1 MVDSLDKNRVKICIL
16 TSAHLP
22 FDARIFY
29 KEAKTLV
36 KAGYKVI
43 LIAQHSKEETVDGV
57 RIVPLPTPKNRFE
70 RRTKIVWRL
79 FRLALK
85 EKAQIYH
92 FHDPELIPV
101 GIALKLFGNKV
112 IYDVHEYYS
121 EVIPARCELK
131 RGFKFIRFITNVFIE
146 RIPFLIFDLLFF
158 PTYSLEKEHNIPSKS
173 LTLINFPNIEN
184 IKESDN
190 SLNWETKKFDIV
202 HLGTITFSGRMKFML
217 EVARELS
224 KSKKKFKWLFLGI
237 SKDLINRVKENYS
250 KNFVEEY
257 IVMVERVPHF
267 EALKYVENSRIGFN
281 YHPYEERFLVSIPM
295 KVFEYMMMALPVV
308 STALPELKKFLK
320 NDVHASLIDSQDPVR
335 YSEAIK
341 SLLDNSDRALGM
353 AVKAK
358 RLVMEELNWENS
370 EADKLL
376 KAYEKLIQA
385 GDTNDKKKTHSEC

>member
-1 MVDSLDKNRVKICIL
+1 MSSSLDKDRVKVCIL
-16 TSAHLP
+16 TSVHP
-22 FDARIFY
+22 VFDARIFH

-36 KAGYKVI
+36 KAGYKVV

-70 RRTKIVWRL
+70 RMTKVVWKL

-101 GIALKLFGNKV
+101 GIVLTLFGNKV

-121 EVIPARCELK
+121 EVIPARGELK

-146 RIPFLIFDLLFF
+146 RIPFLIFDLLVF

-202 HLGTITFSGRMKFML
+202 HLGTISPPRMKFML
-217 EVARELS
+217 DVATELG
-224 KSKKKFKWLFLGI
+224 KSQENFKWLFLGI
-237 SKDLINRVKENYS
+237 SQDTINWVKRNHNREFVQS
-250 KNFVEEY
+250 HIVFVEKVRY
-257 IVMVERVPHF
+257 F

-281 YHPYEERFLVSIPM
+281 YHPYEKRFLVAVPV
-295 KVFEYMMMALPVV
+295 KVFEYMMMGLPVIT
-308 STALPELKKFLK
+308 TALPELNKCLK
-320 NDVHASLIDSQDPVR
+320 NNVHALLIDSQDPVR

-341 SLLDNSDRALGM
+341 SLLDDIGKALALG
-353 AVKAK
+353 VKGRK
-358 RLVMEELNWENS
+358 LIMEELNWEKS
-370 EADKLL
+370 EAKKLL
-376 KAYEKLIQA
+376 KAYENLIE
-385 GDTNDKKKTHSEC
+385 GEK